1 MDVYG
6 QLLADGVG
14 AGRLQAAEQMPA
26 VAADAVRE
34 RLVEHELVGA
44 PLAVERERA
53 GLGRTTVDHR
63 DRLPGPVA
71 AEEAVSVT
79 DVDADLRSVE
89 VPARRGIARRRALR
103 RRPPR
108 RRRARRTRRPAAGL
122 ASSSST
128 STERRSAS
136 TSVTL

>member
-44 PLAVERERA
+44 PLAVEGERA

-79 DVDADLRSVE
+79 DVDADLRSVDVLDE
-89 VPARRGIARRRALR
+89 RGARRLVSHLRRLRPPLRWSRRAQVGLPLAGG
-103 RRPPR
+103 PPR
-108 RRRARRTRRPAAGL
+108 HGGRG
-122 ASSSST
+122 
-128 STERRSAS
+128 
-136 TSVTL
+136 